1 MLRLNATASSEKM
14 LISEPLPYIY
24 VYATSSLQVGD
35 LLQRD
40 NEVFVLI
47 SIGPSVEK
55 DCVLLTFWS
64 MTYKDIWRWDYAQI
78 HGYLIRD
85 GELVVGRTLTLD
97 NAFDE

>member
-1 MLRLNATASSEKM
+1 M

-24 VYATSSLQVGD
+24 VYATLSLQIGD

-55 DCVLLTFWS
+55 GCAHLTFWS
-64 MTYKDIWRWDYAQI
+64 MTYYDTWRWDYAQI
-78 HGYLIRD
+78 HGYLVRD
-85 GELVVGRTLTLD
+85 GNLVIGDKVEMRHTVID
-97 NAFDE
+97 